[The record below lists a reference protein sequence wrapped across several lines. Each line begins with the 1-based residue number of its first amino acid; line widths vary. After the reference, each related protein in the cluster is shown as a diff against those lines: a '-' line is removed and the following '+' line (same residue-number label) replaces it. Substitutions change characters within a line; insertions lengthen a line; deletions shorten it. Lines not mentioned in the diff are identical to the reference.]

1 VGHEI
6 THGFDEL
13 RRHLD
18 KNGKRYTLWSQEAN
32 DRYDKRSQC
41 IVEQYNNYTVSQIFR
56 QVCRFVQYFQK
67 KTYVYFYQVDG
78 DKTREENIADNDG
91 LKKAFYVCSIIIR
104 LGFKPAYFFQAYQKW
119 VQTHNN
125 VEKKLPG
132 FTNYS
137 AEQMFFISFGQ
148 LWCSKMTYEYA
159 LTQNLFDDHAPHQ
172 FRCISF
178 DISTDNV

>member
-1 VGHEI
+1 MEKDTHGGHE
-6 THGFDEL
+6 
-13 RRHLD
+13 RRMTFMINVHNASL
-18 KNGKRYTLWSQEAN
+18 NNTTTT
-32 DRYDKRSQC
+32 
-41 IVEQYNNYTVSQIFR
+41 QYLKFFVKYGVLFNIFE
-56 QVCRFVQYFQK
+56 
-67 KTYVYFYQVDG
+67 KTYVYFCQIDG
-78 DKTREENIADNDG
+78 DETREENIADTDG

-148 LWCSKMTYEYA
+148 LWCSKMTYKYA
-159 LTQNLFDDHAPHQ
+159 LAQNLLDDHAPHQ